1 MRFAIVNNNN
11 HVVSIVV
18 WEKGEFKPPR
28 NHTVIQSD
36 IAQPNCIYDPIKKTF
51 FSKKDRV

>member
-11 HVVSIVV
+11 QVVSIVV
-18 WEKGEFKPPR
+18 WEMGEFKPPR

-36 IAQPNCIYDPIKKTF
+36 VAQPNCIYDPIKKTF
-51 FSKKDRV
+51 FSKKG